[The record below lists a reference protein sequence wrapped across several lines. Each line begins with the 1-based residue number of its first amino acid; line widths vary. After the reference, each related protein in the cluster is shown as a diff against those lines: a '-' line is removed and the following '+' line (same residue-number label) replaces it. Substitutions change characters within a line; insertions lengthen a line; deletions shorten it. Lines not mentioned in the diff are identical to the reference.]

1 MLQESNLGA
10 FLICGKAVNRTFVRV
25 ATISWTGQP
34 QTFFQKTLDKHLH
47 LCYNNNRKKRKGQP
61 KMPTFVEMYMN
72 IYKKFGKDS
81 KELAKYKN
89 CYAMYSNNHKVM
101 VRIYKTIIDKPKKI

>member
-1 MLQESNLGA
+1 
-10 FLICGKAVNRTFVRV
+10 
-25 ATISWTGQP
+25 
-34 QTFFQKTLDKHLH
+34 
-47 LCYNNNRKKRKGQP
+47 
-61 KMPTFVEMYMN
+61 MPTYVEMYMN

-89 CYAMYSNNHKVM
+89 CYTMYGKNHKVM

>member
-1 MLQESNLGA
+1 
-10 FLICGKAVNRTFVRV
+10 
-25 ATISWTGQP
+25 
-34 QTFFQKTLDKHLH
+34 
-47 LCYNNNRKKRKGQP
+47 
-61 KMPTFVEMYMN
+61 MPTFVEMYMN

-101 VRIYKTIIDKPKKI
+101 VRIYKTIIDKPKKIRYNNYRKKRKR